1 MTIRPILPWALP
13 LDRRGF
19 LAGVAGAATVA
30 TTGAGAMGADMNLVE
45 TTSGT
50 VRGTGDR
57 GVRIFKGIPYGEPTG
72 GAARFLPPQP
82 FKSRGPVIEAPG
94 YGPKC
99 PQPGPPRPE
108 ERRVGKG
115 CVGPGKSRG
124 ERP

>member
-30 TTGAGAMGADMNLVE
+30 TTGAGALGADMNLVE

-57 GVRIFKGIPYGEPTG
+57 GVRIFQGIPYGEPTG
-72 GAARFLPPQP
+72 GPAPFLPPQP
-82 FKSRGPVIEAPG
+82 FNS
-94 YGPKC
+94 
-99 PQPGPPRPE
+99 PRPADE
-108 ERRVGKG
+108 AHGKG
-115 CVGPGKSRG
+115 TKPPHLGTRA
-124 ERP
+124 